1 MGFWIFM
8 LIADLII
15 PFTLI
20 GFGRYFM
27 KKDPKKINGVFGYR
41 TAMSMKNEDTW
52 VFAHHYCGRIWCS
65 CGWVTL
71 PITVIVML
79 FVIGKNVDVIG
90 AAGGIVVGVQ
100 LVLFI
105 VAVFLTERALKKN
118 FDENGEDDRNKK

>member
-8 LIADLII
+8 LIADLIV

-27 KKDPKKINGVFGYR
+27 KKVPKKINGVFGYR

-52 VFAHHYCGRIWCS
+52 VFAHHYCGRIWYI
-65 CGWVTL
+65 CGLVTL
-71 PITVIVML
+71 PITVIVMF

-90 AAGGIVVGVQ
+90 TAGGIVVGVQ
-100 LVLFI
+100 IVLFI

-118 FDENGEDDRNKK
+118 FDENGKRQ

>member
-8 LIADLII
+8 LIMDLLV

-27 KKDPKKINGVFGYR
+27 KKVPKRINGVFGYR

-52 VFAHHYCGRIWCS
+52 AFAHNYCGRIWYI
-65 CGWVTL
+65 CGWVTM
-71 PITVIVML
+71 PITVIVMF
-79 FVIGKNVDVIG
+79 FVIGKNVDVTG

-100 LVLFI
+100 IVLFI
-105 VAVFLTERALKKN
+105 MAVFLTERALKKN
-118 FDENGEDDRNKK
+118 FDKDGKRR

>member
-1 MGFWIFM
+1 MGFGIFM
-8 LIADLII
+8 LIMDLII

-27 KKDPKKINGVFGYR
+27 KKVPKKINGVFGYR

-52 VFAHHYCGRIWCS
+52 AFAHHYCGRIWYI
-65 CGWVTL
+65 CGLVTL
-71 PITVIVML
+71 PITVIVMF

-100 LVLFI
+100 IVLFI

-118 FDENGEDDRNKK
+118 FDENGRRR

>member
-8 LIADLII
+8 LIVDLII

-27 KKDPKKINGVFGYR
+27 KKAPKKINEAFGYR

-52 VFAHHYCGRIWCS
+52 EFAHHYCGRIWYI
-65 CGWVTL
+65 CGLVTL

-79 FVIGKNVDVIG
+79 SVIGKNVDVIG
-90 AAGGIVVGVQ
+90 TAGGIVVGVQ
-100 LVLFI
+100 IVLFI

-118 FDENGEDDRNKK
+118 FDENGKRR